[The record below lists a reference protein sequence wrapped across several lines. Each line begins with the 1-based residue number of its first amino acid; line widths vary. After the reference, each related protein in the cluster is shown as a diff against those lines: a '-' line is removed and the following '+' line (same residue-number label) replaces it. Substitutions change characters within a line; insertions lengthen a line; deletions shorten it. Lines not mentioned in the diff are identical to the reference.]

1 MKRNMDQHNLIS
13 SLKSNQEN
21 LFAVLEA
28 CGKNYSEE
36 LCETA
41 GDLLRNYDTRST
53 NGAPL
58 ELKDENEMTLAGR
71 FLWDDGIQ
79 SSVISEAA
87 ESAGIIFD
95 TLKQIQQKSPAVYE
109 KLAEWQKSINPDANE
124 KTISVLAK
132 EIIVLFVPKY
142 VSASKEF
149 LLDLILSNEGKGAA
163 ICVWVFLEAESRAVF
178 TVNLRSRSTE
188 ADNFFA
194 GMLQVFVGEAA
205 HLIMNEVQDF
215 HQKAFAYA
223 KKSVSVVKDGDLQW
237 NICELGSAKSKS
249 FSDVILA
256 GQGAS
261 ALVYGLYFPNKDQSL
276 ALLTKQNHMAPST
289 TSNLHFKGAIK
300 DEARANWQGMI
311 YVDPV
316 AVKTDGYQKN
326 ENLMLSPNAHIYSK
340 PGLEIITDDVKCSH
354 GTTIT
359 EIDPNQIF
367 YLMSRGI
374 PEVDAKR
381 LVIQGF
387 FDTVLNKIT
396 YDPIRTKLQEKIY
409 RKMDD

>member
-1 MKRNMDQHNLIS
+1 MNQNNLIS
-13 SLKSNQEN
+13 SKKSNQEN
-21 LFAVLEA
+21 LFAILES
-28 CGKNYSEE
+28 CGKNYSKE

-41 GDLLRNYDTRST
+41 SDLLKNYDTRSIKGT
-53 NGAPL
+53 PL
-58 ELKDENEMTLAGR
+58 ELKDENEMTLTGR

-79 SSVISEAA
+79 SCIINEAA
-87 ESAGIIFD
+87 ESAGILFD
-95 TLKQIQQKSPAVYE
+95 TLKQIRQKSPTVYK
-109 KLAEWQKSINPDANE
+109 KLADWQKSINPDANE
-124 KTISVLAK
+124 KMISALAK
-132 EIIVLFVPKY
+132 ETIVLFVPKY
-142 VSASKEF
+142 ASASKEF
-149 LLDLILSNEGKGAA
+149 LLDLILSNQRKGAA
-163 ICVWVFLEAESRAVF
+163 IRIWAFLEAGAQAVF

-188 ADNFFA
+188 ADNFFT
-194 GMLQVFVGEAA
+194 GILQVFVGEAA
-205 HLIMNEVQDF
+205 HLILNEVQDF

-223 KKSVSVVKDGDLQW
+223 KKSVTVTKDGDLQW

-249 FSDVILA
+249 ISNVTLA

-261 ALVYGLYFPNKDQSL
+261 ALVYGLYFPNKDQSI
-276 ALLTKQNHMAPST
+276 ALLTKQNHMAPNT

-326 ENLMLSPNAHIYSK
+326 DNLMLSPCAHIYSK

-396 YDPIRTKLQEKIY
+396 YDPIRIKLQEKIY
-409 RKMDD
+409 RKMDY